1 LYHYNLKKQA
11 REETVMFFL
20 FDNQMHIGDS
30 AVEILRK
37 MMRSS
42 KEYSGNQ
49 NDIRGF
55 LAWSLERLD
64 DRLPV
69 RDLLLTES
77 LNDETVALSYLC
89 LLDQYGLGELD
100 TAPHAAKLAGS

>member
-1 LYHYNLKKQA
+1 
-11 REETVMFFL
+11 MFFL
-20 FDNQMHIGDS
+20 FDNQFYSGDS
-30 AVEILRK
+30 AVEIVRG

-42 KEYSGNQ
+42 EQYSGDAT
-49 NDIRGF
+49 DIRRY

-100 TAPHAAKLAGS
+100 TAPHAAKRVGT